1 MAIIEGEPVRRGVT
15 RSCAA
20 AILLGLGLSLGTGQA
35 DAAQLA
41 AGQRPVTELGS
52 WLGSLFSGS
61 SESSPHWGATPRQAG
76 GTAEGKSHDASTAST
91 RASGGTGDAPDT
103 GPGELPANRGH
114 ARKVNPGPSGVA
126 TRGFDAATSR
136 RDALKSS
143 ATMNYFLNAD
153 GSVTRDYTRGPVNF
167 ADGAW
172 GWKPI
177 DTSVHG
183 DQDGRWHETAN
194 SLSVDFAGNA
204 ADPALAKL
212 AVDSG
217 HAVSYGLDGA
227 RSVPPRVDGRAATY
241 PDALPGTDLALEPT
255 ATGLKE
261 SLVLHSASVPNT
273 WLFPLTLNGLT
284 PRLEPDGSVS
294 LLDGA
299 GAMRQRIPRGYAF
312 DSRVDPVSGVPT
324 TTYAVGYELTTAAGK
339 PALKVT
345 LDPKWLADPARVFP
359 VTVDP
364 TFTDAPASTYA
375 EIGAPGDHSMEK
387 VVKIGSYNS
396 GPDSA
401 NTFLQ
406 FPKDLDGSQVTV
418 SAATLK
424 LFDTWASTCTATR
437 FDVAPVTQAWTPSTV
452 TAYPGP
458 SYGAS
463 IGNATPSVPT
473 ACANRAADRTKGDW
487 VSVPLSTATF
497 TGWANGSVAD
507 NGLAVYAAT
516 NDASHWKQ
524 FDSWLMNAG
533 YQPVLSLTTSGN
545 VPPVVDSAYPGS
557 GGTTT
562 SLVPFLFATAH
573 DIDAG
578 PGALKYRYQVADS
591 AGATIADSG
600 LVNEGTWRVPAGK
613 LKYNQTYYWA
623 VQAYDGAS
631 YSADPPWNPLTV
643 QVDQPLVTSS
653 LSQNTGVHGVEPSIG
668 NYTTSATDAEVRTV
682 GPALSVVRDYNS
694 RDPRSTGAFGAGW
707 SSVFD
712 ARAAEQ
718 YDFDGS
724 GAVVSVLVTYPDGSE
739 VGYGKNADGT
749 FSPPAGR
756 FATFKAITGGYSLTD
771 KNDTVYT
778 FTQSLGS
785 GAYRLSSI
793 ADASGRTVNLT
804 VSGGQVTA
812 LTSAVSG
819 RALHLNWTTPTGATS
834 PHVASVSTD
843 DLTAGAPLTWTYNYT
858 GDQLASVCP
867 PGTTT
872 GCTRYGYTAG
882 SPYRTGVLDLGPH
895 SFWPLAET
903 TGTTAASAVLTN
915 EGTDAATYHDVA
927 LGQPGPLAGSAATS
941 AGFNGTSSYLQLPRA
956 DAAAPNTMSVS
967 MWFKTAA
974 ANGVLF
980 SYSTMPL
987 SETTSPASQYTP
999 ALYVGNDGKLVGE
1012 YWTGDTTK
1020 TITTANPVNDNAW
1033 HHVVFTHSSTSQGMY
1048 LDGQFVGSS
1057 IGAIM
1062 PMGPQ
1067 NRYIGAGFLGN
1078 AWPDQSHTGQP
1089 GTATFFNGQIADVG
1103 IWDKSVPGTRE
1114 LPLYQAGT
1122 QQESLL
1128 TSITRPSGAVH
1139 TTVSYDPVSQA
1150 VTQIGDENGGTW
1162 KYAPLTATGSSQ
1174 VYRGAVLGSNPELYQ
1189 RLADAPGTA
1198 SPAGE
1203 VNYRPSAY
1211 TNATLGV
1218 PGRFTDSTAA
1228 KFPGSV
1234 GGVTLPDHLVSA
1246 SSTSSVEMWF
1256 STTSTAAGALFS
1268 TGGSALGAANPSGG
1282 AMPVLYVGTDGKLHG
1297 HFWDTT
1303 VAGMAS
1309 AAKVNDGKW
1318 HHVVLTG
1325 ANTAQVLYL
1334 DGQQVGTLSG
1344 QIGNY
1349 DPLNFVGA
1357 GVFNSNGWPAAPSGT
1372 TWNYFAGSIGE
1383 VAYYRSA
1390 LSASEVAQHFLA
1402 AGNSQGLAPITTATI
1417 TDPGGKTAVQQYDPG
1432 AGNHKVSETD
1442 TGGKRTSYG
1451 YDTSGFLHTTTD
1463 PNGNVVTVGHD
1474 VRGNVVSQTTCQNQ
1488 AAEKCSTSYSTYF
1501 PDDTTAQLTTAD
1513 ARNDLM
1519 LTSRDPRSANASDP
1533 AYLTTFGYDTAGNRT
1548 TVTTPPV
1555 PGFPN
1560 GRTTKITYS
1569 DGTAAFPAADSG
1581 AVPAGLPVKTVS
1593 PGGAVN
1599 QIAYLHNG
1607 DVASTT
1613 NADGLVT
1620 RFTYDAL
1627 GRMLTK
1633 TAVSD
1638 SFPAGL
1644 ATSYTYDGNDQV
1656 VSQTD
1661 PAVTDRVTGAV
1672 HTAVTSSVYNADG
1685 SLVSQTVADG
1695 SGGDSARTT
1704 SSTYNDKDQVESTTD
1719 ANGAVTTYTYDAYGN
1734 KKSETDANGTET
1746 DWAYDGEGRL
1756 LSQGVWYTGSPV
1768 DPKPATFL
1776 TQKSNAYD
1784 PAGRLAS
1791 ETDSMGNVTAYTY
1804 TDNGLT
1810 ATVTRKDPAGQQ
1822 SFVAESNTYDAA
1834 GDLVGKVTGNGA
1846 NTSSSTVDAAGRVE
1860 RTVDDPGGAARTT
1873 SVSYTPDDKVATS
1886 MQSDPSGRSRTV
1898 STAYDPMGVLTS
1910 RSISSDGTGHP
1921 VGWWKL
1927 NQTSGTAVTDS
1938 SGSGNPATATA
1949 VTWSGDAANL
1959 DGTASQIATGGPVL
1973 NTAAS
1978 YTVSAWVKPAAFG
1991 AGFQT
1996 YVVQKATVMSGLYLE
2011 YDSSTHKW
2019 SFSRF
2024 GTDASNATLYR
2035 AESAA
2040 DAQAGVWT
2048 QLTGVYD
2055 SSTGAMT
2062 LYVNGAAAGS
2072 ATDPTPLAANGP
2084 LVIGHGWYN
2093 GANGNYATGQVSG
2106 VQAYS
2111 RALSA
2116 AEVSTVY
2123 SGGHSGGTVAS
2134 SPAETTTWTV
2144 DQRGLPTSMT
2154 DANGSTTSYAY
2165 DEAGKPAVTTA
2176 PTVNA
2181 ETNGG
2186 APAAVHP
2193 VTTTGYNTF
2202 GEPVEAV
2209 DPNGNQVTTVYD
2221 AAGRPV
2227 SVTNPNYTPPGG
2239 GAPITATTVRTF
2251 DKLGQAV
2258 ADKDPLGHVTKA
2270 DYDQLGNVV
2279 QVTKPSGAKTV
2290 STFDTNG
2297 DRLSSTDANGARTE
2311 ATYDFLSRP
2320 LTATVF
2326 ERYPSTLTATTTN
2339 SYTASDTNPGGA
2351 NLASTKTPAGA
2362 VTSYGYNALGETTSV
2377 TDAAGNTTRY
2387 GYSYLG
2393 EKASVTAADGTST
2406 STAYDQSSRPVQVT
2420 RKDATGAVLQ
2430 QTSAAYDAG
2439 GRMTSS
2445 VDGRGTARTFTYDA
2459 ANRLASEI
2467 QPVSATS
2474 SITTAFG
2481 YDAAGNRTRFTDG
2494 RGNATVTRYNS
2505 WNLPEAQL
2513 EPTTA
2518 IYTADADRT
2527 FTAVYDAAG
2536 RQVQQTQPGGVS
2548 VSAGYDDDGNLVSQ
2562 SGSGADAATA
2572 TRTFGYDP
2580 AGRMTSAATTEAG
2593 AAGHADHQAATSETF
2608 TYNDRGALLTAN
2620 GSAGSS
2626 SFAYTADGL
2635 MSARTDAAGTTS
2647 YGYDSADRLS
2657 SIADAVTGGSQT
2669 LSYNALN
2676 QVSGVKYG
2684 TGNTRTYSYDGLHRL
2699 TGDALKTAGGAAIAS
2714 VAYGYD
2720 ADDNLTSKT
2729 TAGFAGSAA
2738 NTYTYD
2744 LANRLASWNNGTSTV
2759 EYGYDAAGN
2768 RTKVGSSTYTYNER
2782 DELTSDGSNTY
2793 RYSARGTLQERAS
2806 STGTLMSRSD
2816 AFGQMTEQG
2825 TQSFGYDALARN
2837 LTDTNSDTGA
2847 TAATFSFS
2855 GLGNTIAS
2863 DGTSTYSRDPGGG
2876 LVGVAAG
2883 GAGAF
2888 AFVDQH
2894 TDVVG
2899 TFTANGSTLDGST
2912 SYDPFGNV
2920 LAAQNPKGQLGYQS
2934 GWTDRSTGNVNMA
2947 ARWYNPAVGQFM
2959 NRDTVSNNP
2968 VPNPMEAN
2976 KFAYVDDNP
2985 MTGTDPSGHG
2995 LFDWFNNTIVKPAAS
3010 FVYHNVVQ
3018 PVAHFVNTY
3027 VVQPVVHAAV
3037 ATYHAVRDVYHAA
3050 ARVVRT
3056 VYHHV
3061 VRVVRKV
3068 YRAAVHVVKTAYHAV
3083 AKVVKTA
3090 AHAVA
3095 HAARAVAHAAVSAAK
3110 TVGHAVA
3117 TAAVA
3122 VGHAAASAASHV
3134 ATFVKDHAS
3143 TIAGIA
3149 AGVVVGAACT
3159 AATLGIGA
3167 VGCAAIG
3174 GAVGGAVSYGMD
3186 CSKAHNCSVGGA
3198 VEAVGLGAL
3207 GGALGAGLAGPL
3219 GGKLVSEALDGV
3231 LPEVA
3236 TQGLVGA
3243 GSGAVSGGVTALAGY
3258 GLNCGRNCS
3267 VSGALAAAGSGAL
3280 AGGAGGAAF
3289 GAAGG
3294 LRARGRSSAET
3305 PGECHSFLAGT
3316 KVLLADGSSKPISS
3330 LKAGDRVA
3338 NSKPGKAGLETHP
3351 IDRVIVTETDHDF
3364 VDLKVKPNRI
3374 RRAVG
3379 RVAAGLAVAAA
3390 VVTGGS
3396 VPASAAPATL
3406 TTTYHHPF
3414 YDVTRGAF
3422 VEAVDLHAGD
3432 RLQTADGGEATV
3444 EEVTPY
3450 HSTEVTYDLTIDEL
3464 HAYYV
3469 YAGDTP
3475 VLVHNCGDAL
3485 ASYAA
3490 SQREVPGTKFAS
3502 EYTSPSGQRYYS
3514 TNRHGTNGDLKE
3526 MPELQDAASSAGHH
3540 GGCAEVGCLI
3550 QAYAAEGPDAI
3561 SGGDMRTVN
3570 VRNPRSPRA
3579 AEQGT
3584 PAYPCGRCRRLLDG
3598 LGIGSE

>member
-1 MAIIEGEPVRRGVT
+1 M
-15 RSCAA
+15 
-20 AILLGLGLSLGTGQA
+20 SLGSGQA

-41 AGQRPVTELGS
+41 PGHLPLAELGS

-61 SESSPHWGATPRQAG
+61 PQWGATPRQTA
-76 GTAEGKSHDASTAST
+76 GTADGKGHDATTAST
-91 RASGGTGDAPDT
+91 RATGGAGKTPGTGR
-103 GPGELPANRGH
+103 GELPADNGH
-114 ARKVNPGPSGVA
+114 RKKVNPGPSGVA
-126 TRGFDAATSR
+126 SRGFDPATSR
-136 RDALKSS
+136 RDAAKST
-143 ATMNYFLNAD
+143 ATMNYFANAD

-167 ADGAW
+167 ADGPW
-172 GWKPI
+172 GWRPI
-177 DTSVHG
+177 DTSVRG
-183 DQDGRWHETAN
+183 GQDGRWHETAN
-194 SLSVDFAGNA
+194 SLSVDFAADA

-212 AVDSG
+212 AVGNG
-217 HAVSYGLDGA
+217 HTISYGLQNA
-227 RSVPPRVDGRAATY
+227 HAVKPRVDGHTATY
-241 PDALPGTDLALEPT
+241 PGALPGTDVTLEPT
-255 ATGLKE
+255 TTGLKE
-261 SLVLHSASVPNT
+261 SLVLHSAAAANSWV
-273 WLFPLTLNGLT
+273 FPLALDGLT
-284 PRLEPDGSVS
+284 PRLETDGSVS

-299 GAMRQRIPRGYAF
+299 GAIRQRIPRGYAF
-312 DSRVDPVSGVPT
+312 DAKVDPVSGVPA

-339 PALKVT
+339 PALKIT

-359 VTVDP
+359 VIVDP
-364 TFTDAPASTYA
+364 TFTDTPSSTYA

-387 VVKIGSYNS
+387 TVKIGSFNS

-418 SAATLK
+418 SSATLK
-424 LFDTWASTCTATR
+424 LFDTWASTCTAAR
-437 FDVAPVTQAWTPSTV
+437 LDVAPVTQAWTPSGV
-452 TAYPGP
+452 SAYPGP
-458 SYGAS
+458 SFGAS
-463 IGNATPSVPT
+463 IGNVTPSVPN
-473 ACANRAADRTKGDW
+473 ACANRAADRTVGDW
-487 VSVPLSTATF
+487 VNVPLSTATF
-497 TGWANGSVAD
+497 TNWANGSAAD
-507 NGLAVYAAT
+507 YGLAVYAAT
-516 NDASHWKQ
+516 NDSLHWKQ

-545 VPPVVDSAYPGS
+545 VPPVVDSAFPGA

-591 AGATIADSG
+591 AGTTIADSG

-643 QVDQPLVTSS
+643 AVDQPLVTSS

-682 GPALSVVRDYNS
+682 GPALSVVRNYNS

-724 GAVVSVLVTYPDGSE
+724 GTVVSVLVTYPDGSE

-778 FTQSLGS
+778 FTQALGS
-785 GAYRLSSI
+785 GVYQLSSI
-793 ADASGRTVNLT
+793 ADASGRAVNLT
-804 VSGGQVTA
+804 VSGGHPAA

-819 RALHLNWTTPTGATS
+819 RALHLAWTTPAGATS

-843 DLTAGAPLTWTYNYT
+843 DLTAGAPLTWTYSYT
-858 GDQLASVCP
+858 GDQLTAVCP

-872 GCTRYGYTAG
+872 ACTKYGYSSG
-882 SPYRTGVLDLGPH
+882 SPYRTSILDLGPH

-903 TGTTAASAVLTN
+903 TGTTAASAVLAN
-915 EGTDAATYHDVA
+915 EGTDAATYHNVT
-927 LGQPGPLAGSAATS
+927 LGQAGPLAGSAATA

-956 DAAAPNTMSVS
+956 DASAPNTMSVS

-974 ANGVLF
+974 TNGVLF

-987 SETTSPASQYTP
+987 TEATSPASQYTP

-1012 YWTGDTTK
+1012 YWTGGTDK

-1048 LDGQFVGSS
+1048 LDGQFVGQS
-1057 IGAIM
+1057 IGAIV

-1067 NRYIGAGFLGN
+1067 NRFIGAGFLGN
-1078 AWPDQSHTGQP
+1078 AWPDQSHGGQP

-1103 IWDKSVPGTRE
+1103 IWDRSVPGVQE
-1114 LPLYQAGT
+1114 MPLYQAGK
-1122 QQESLL
+1122 QQASLL

-1162 KYAPLTATGSSQ
+1162 KYAPLSVSGSSQ
-1174 VYRGAVLGSNPELYQ
+1174 VYRGAVLGSQPELYQ
-1189 RLADAPGTA
+1189 RLGDAPGTA

-1218 PGRFTDSTAA
+1218 TGPFTDSTAA
-1228 KFPGSV
+1228 KFPGTV
-1234 GGVTLPDHLVSA
+1234 AGVTLPDHLVSA
-1246 SSTSSVEMWF
+1246 STTASVELWF
-1256 STTSTAAGALFS
+1256 STTSTAAGTLFS
-1268 TGGSALGAANPSGG
+1268 TGNSALGAANPSGG

-1297 HFWDTT
+1297 HFWDNS

-1309 AAKVNDGKW
+1309 AGKVNDGKW
-1318 HHVVLTG
+1318 HHVVLSG
-1325 ANTAQVLYL
+1325 ANTSQVLYL
-1334 DGQQVGTLSG
+1334 DGLQIGTLSA
-1344 QIGNY
+1344 QIFNS
-1349 DPLNFVGA
+1349 DPLNFAGA
-1357 GVFNSNGWPAAPSGT
+1357 GVYNSNGWPAAPSGN
-1372 TWNYFAGSIGE
+1372 TWNYFNGSLGE
-1383 VAYYRSA
+1383 VAYYRSTLTA
-1390 LSASEVAQHFLA
+1390 AQVAQHFLA
-1402 AGNSQGLAPITTATI
+1402 AGNSQGLAPLTTSTI
-1417 TDPGGKTAVQQYDPG
+1417 TDPAGKTSVQQYEPG
-1432 AGNHKVSETD
+1432 AGNHKVAETD
-1442 TGGKRTSYG
+1442 TNGKRTTYG

-1474 VRGNVVSQTTCQNQ
+1474 VRGNVVSQTTCQDQ

-1519 LTSRDPRSANASDP
+1519 LTSRDPRSSSATDP
-1533 AYLTTFGYDTAGNRT
+1533 AYLTSFGYDTAGNRT

-1560 GRTTKITYS
+1560 GRTTTITYS
-1569 DGTAAFPAADSG
+1569 DGTSAFPAADSG
-1581 AVPAGLPVKTVS
+1581 NVPAGLPVKTTS

-1599 QIAYLHNG
+1599 RIAYLHNG
-1607 DVASTT
+1607 DVANTT

-1620 RFTYDAL
+1620 RLTYDPL
-1627 GRMLTK
+1627 GRVLTK

-1644 ATSYTYDGNDQV
+1644 VTSYTYDSNDQV

-1672 HTAVTSSVYNADG
+1672 HTAVATSVYNADG
-1685 SLVSQTVADG
+1685 SITSQTVAD
-1695 SGGDSARTT
+1695 STGGDAARTT
-1704 SSTYNDKDQVESTTD
+1704 SSTYNDKDQVASTTD
-1719 ANGAVTTYTYDAYGN
+1719 ANGNVTTYTYDVYGN

-1746 DWAYDGEGRL
+1746 DFTYDGEGRL
-1756 LSQGVWYTGSPV
+1756 LTQGFWSTGNPA
-1768 DPKPATFL
+1768 DPKPATFV

-1810 ATVTRKDPAGQQ
+1810 ATVTKKDPTGTQ

-1834 GDLVGKVTGNGA
+1834 GDLVGKVTGNGS
-1846 NTSSSTVDAAGRVE
+1846 NTSTSTVDAAGRVSQA
-1860 RTVDDPGGAARTT
+1860 VDDPAGAARTT

-1886 MQSDPSGRSRTV
+1886 TQTDPSGRSRTV
-1898 STAYDPMGVLTS
+1898 STSYDPMGVLTS
-1910 RSISSDGTGHP
+1910 RSVAADGTGHP

-1927 NQTSGTAVTDS
+1927 NQTSGTTVTDS
-1938 SGSGNPATATA
+1938 SGTGNTAAASA
-1949 VTWSGDAANL
+1949 VTWSGGAATL
-1959 DGTASQIATGGPVL
+1959 DGTSSQIATNGPVL
-1973 NTAAS
+1973 NTAAA
-1978 YTVSAWVKPAAFG
+1978 YTVSAWVNPATLGTAW
-1991 AGFQT
+1991 QT
-1996 YVVQKATVMSGLYLE
+1996 FVVQKGTVMSGLYLE
-2011 YDSSTHKW
+2011 YDGTAHKW
-2019 SFSRF
+2019 SFSRH
-2024 GTDASNATLYR
+2024 GTDASNASVYR
-2035 AESAA
+2035 AESSAT
-2040 DAQAGVWT
+2040 AQAGWT
-2048 QLTGVYD
+2048 HLAGVYD
-2055 SSTGAMT
+2055 PGTGAMT

-2072 ATDPTPLAANGP
+2072 ATDPTPMASGGP
-2084 LVIGHGWYN
+2084 LVIGHGWAS
-2093 GANGNYATGQVSG
+2093 GANGNYATGQVGS

-2111 RALSA
+2111 RALTA
-2116 AEVSTVY
+2116 ADVATVY
-2123 SGGHSGGTVAS
+2123 NGGRNGGTVAS
-2134 SPAETTTWTV
+2134 STAETTTWTV

-2154 DANGSTTSYAY
+2154 DANGNTTSYAY

-2176 PTVNA
+2176 PTVNT

-2186 APAAVHP
+2186 PATAVHP

-2209 DPNGNQVTTVYD
+2209 DPDGHQLTTVYD
-2221 AAGRPV
+2221 AEGQAV

-2239 GAPITATTVRTF
+2239 GSPITATTVRTY
-2251 DKLGQAV
+2251 DKLGQVV
-2258 ADKDPLGHVTKA
+2258 AEKDPLGHVTTLA
-2270 DYDQLGNVV
+2270 YDQLGDLA
-2279 QVTKPSGAKTV
+2279 QVTKPSGAKAV

-2297 DRLSSTDANGARTE
+2297 DRLSVVDANGARTE

-2320 LTATVF
+2320 LTSTAF

-2339 SYTASDTNPGGA
+2339 SYAASASNPGGA
-2351 NLASTKTPAGA
+2351 HLASTTTPAGA

-2377 TDAAGNTTRY
+2377 TDPAGNTTRY

-2393 EKASVTAADGTST
+2393 ERTSVTAADST
-2406 STAYDQSSRPVQVT
+2406 SAVTAYDQSSRPVQVT

-2439 GRMTSS
+2439 GRLTSS

-2459 ANRLASEI
+2459 GNRLASEI
-2467 QPVSATS
+2467 QPVSATA
-2474 SITTAFG
+2474 SITTSFG

-2494 RGNATVTRYNS
+2494 RGNPTITRFNA
-2505 WNLPEAQL
+2505 WNLPEAL
-2513 EPTTA
+2513 VEPATA
-2518 IYTADADRT
+2518 AYTADADRT
-2527 FTAVYDAAG
+2527 FTSVYDAAG
-2536 RQVQQTQPGGVS
+2536 RPVTQTQPGGVT

-2580 AGRMTSAATTEAG
+2580 GGRMTSAATAEAG
-2593 AAGHADHQAATSETF
+2593 VTGHSDHQAASSETF
-2608 TYNDRGALLTAN
+2608 TYNDRGGLLTAS

-2626 SFAYTADGL
+2626 SFAYNTEGL
-2635 MSARTDAAGTTS
+2635 MTSRTDAAGTTS
-2647 YGYDSADRLS
+2647 YGYDNADRLS
-2657 SIADAVTGGSQT
+2657 TITDAATGGTQT
-2669 LSYNALN
+2669 LSYNTLN

-2684 TGNTRTYSYDGLHRL
+2684 TGNARTFSYDGLHRL

-2714 VAYGYD
+2714 VTYGYD
-2720 ADDNLTSKT
+2720 ANSNLTSKT

-2744 LANRLASWNNGTSTV
+2744 LADRLASWNNGVSTV
-2759 EYGYDAAGN
+2759 AYGYDAAGN
-2768 RTKVGSSTYTYNER
+2768 RTQVGSSTYTYDER
-2782 DELTSDGSNTY
+2782 NELTSDGSNTY
-2793 RYSARGTLQERAS
+2793 SYSARGTLRQRAS
-2806 STGTLMSRSD
+2806 STGTLVSASD
-2816 AFGQMTEQG
+2816 AFGQMAVQG
-2825 TQSFGYDALARN
+2825 TQNFGYDALGRN
-2837 LTDTNSDTGA
+2837 LTDTTIASGA
-2847 TAATFSFS
+2847 TTTFSFS
-2855 GLGNTIAS
+2855 GMGNTIAS

-2876 LVGVAAG
+2876 LVGIASG
-2883 GAGAF
+2883 GTGAF

-2899 TFTANGSTLDGST
+2899 TFTATGTALAGST

-2920 LAAQNPKGQLGYQS
+2920 LASANGKGQLGYQS
-2934 GWTDRSTGNVNMA
+2934 GWTDQSTGNVNMA

-2959 NRDTVSNNP
+2959 NRDTVSNSP

-2995 LFDWFNNTIVKPAAS
+2995 WFGDAWSAFTSHVVAPAAS
-3010 FVYHNVVQ
+3010 FVYHQVIQ
-3018 PVAHFVNTY
+3018 PAARVVNTY
-3027 VVQPVVHAAV
+3027 VVQPLVHAAV
-3037 ATYHAVRDVYHAA
+3037 ATYHVVRDGYHAA
-3050 ARVVRT
+3050 
-3056 VYHHV
+3056 
-3061 VRVVRKV
+3061 VRVVRNTYHAVVRVAKKV
-3068 YRAAVHVVKTAYHAV
+3068 YHAAVHVVKTAYHAV

-3095 HAARAVAHAAVSAAK
+3095 HAAATVAHAAVSAAK

-3134 ATFVKDHAS
+3134 ATFAKEHAS

-3149 AGVVVGAACT
+3149 AGIIVGGACT
-3159 AATLGIGA
+3159 IGSFGIGA
-3167 VGCAAIG
+3167 VGCAALG
-3174 GAVGGAVSYGMD
+3174 GAVGSAVSYGMD
-3186 CSKAHNCSVGGA
+3186 CSKAHNCSAAGA

-3207 GGALGAGLAGPL
+3207 GGAVGGALAGPL
-3219 GGKLVSEALDGV
+3219 GGKLVSDALSGV

-3243 GSGAVSGGVTALAGY
+3243 GSGAISGGVTAVAGY
-3258 GLNCGRNCS
+3258 GLNCGRSCS
-3267 VSGALAAAGSGAL
+3267 VSGALSAAQTGAI
-3280 AGGAGGAAF
+3280 AGGVGGAAF
-3289 GAAGG
+3289 GALGG
-3294 LRARGRSSAET
+3294 LRARGRSSAEEEAPSSKCET
-3305 PGECHSFLAGT
+3305 AVAHSFLAGT
-3316 KVLLADGSSKPISS
+3316 KVLLADGTSKPISS
-3330 LKAGDRVA
+3330 VKVGDRVA
-3338 NSKPGKAGLETHP
+3338 NSQPGKAAAEAHP
-3351 IDRVIVTETDHDF
+3351 VDRVIVTQTDHDF
-3364 VDLKVKPNRI
+3364 VDLKVKPSRV

-3379 RVAAGLAVAAA
+3379 RVAAGLAVASA
-3390 VVTGGS
+3390 VVMGGAAT
-3396 VPASAAPATL
+3396 ASAAPVTL

-3422 VEAVDLHAGD
+3422 VEAVNLQAGD
-3432 RLQTADGGEATV
+3432 HLQTAGGGEADV
-3444 EEVTPY
+3444 VAVTPY
-3450 HSTEVTYDLTIDEL
+3450 HSTEVTYDLTIDGL
-3464 HAYYV
+3464 HTYYV
-3469 YAGDTP
+3469 FAGDTP
-3475 VLVHNCGDAL
+3475 VLVHNCGGPVIELKYKSSWNAEQRAAADRKVDAL
-3485 ASYAA
+3485 NAA
-3490 SQREVPGTKFAS
+3490 DRLVV
-3502 EYTSPSGQRYYS
+3502 
-3514 TNRHGTNGDLKE
+3514 TN
-3526 MPELQDAASSAGHH
+3526 
-3540 GGCAEVGCLI
+3540 
-3550 QAYAAEGPDAI
+3550 AAEARGTTSAADVWRAAGNEIPAGSDIDHVVDLQLGGPDDI
-3561 SGGDMRTVN
+3561 SNMSPLDLSVNRSLGPQIDRQIKKLGLKLGDTVCS
-3570 VRNPRSPRA
+3570 VIIRD
-3579 AEQGT
+3579 
-3584 PAYPCGRCRRLLDG
+3584 RC
-3598 LGIGSE
+3598 

>member
-1 MAIIEGEPVRRGVT
+1 M
-15 RSCAA
+15 
-20 AILLGLGLSLGTGQA
+20 GLGLSLGSGQA

-41 AGQRPVTELGS
+41 PGHLPLAELGS

-61 SESSPHWGATPRQAG
+61 PHWGATPVQTA
-76 GTAEGKSHDASTAST
+76 GTADGKGHDASTAST
-91 RASGGTGDAPDT
+91 RARGGAGKAP
-103 GPGELPANRGH
+103 GAAPGELPEDRGH
-114 ARKVNPGPSGVA
+114 GRKVTPGPSGVA
-126 TRGFDAATSR
+126 THGFDAATSR
-136 RDALKSS
+136 RDAAKSS
-143 ATMNYFLNAD
+143 ATMNYFANAD

-167 ADGAW
+167 SDGPW
-172 GWKPI
+172 GWRAI

-183 DQDGRWHETAN
+183 GPDGRWHETAN
-194 SLSVDFAGNA
+194 SVGVDFAGNA
-204 ADPALAKL
+204 ADSALATL
-212 AVDSG
+212 TVDNG
-217 HAVSYGLDGA
+217 HTISYGLQGA
-227 RSVPPRVDGRAATY
+227 RAVTPRVDGHAATY
-241 PDALPGTDLALEPT
+241 AGALAGTDVALEPT
-255 ATGLKE
+255 TTGLKE
-261 SLVLHSASVPNT
+261 SLVLHSATAPST
-273 WLFPLTLNGLT
+273 WVFPLSLTGLT
-284 PRLEPDGSVS
+284 PRIETDGSVS

-299 GAMRQRIPRGYAF
+299 GAIRQRIPRGYAF
-312 DSRVDPVSGVPT
+312 DAKVDPVSGVPA
-324 TTYAVGYELTTAAGK
+324 TTYAVGYELTQVAGK

-364 TFTDAPASTYA
+364 TFTDTPASTYA

-387 VVKIGSYNS
+387 TVKIGSYNS

-418 SAATLK
+418 SSATLK
-424 LFDTWASTCTATR
+424 LYDTWASTCLAER
-437 FDVAPVTQAWTPSTV
+437 FDVAPVTQAWTPAGV

-458 SYGAS
+458 SFGAS
-463 IGNATPSVPT
+463 IGNATPSVPN
-473 ACANRAADRTKGDW
+473 ACANRGADRTVGDW
-487 VSVPLSTATF
+487 VNVPLSTATF
-497 TGWANGSVAD
+497 AGWANGSASD
-507 NGLAVYAAT
+507 YGLAVYAAT
-516 NDASHWKQ
+516 NDSLHWKQ

-545 VPPVVDSAYPGS
+545 VPPVVDSAFPGA

-578 PGALKYRYQVADS
+578 PGALKYRYQVADQ

-600 LVNEGTWRVPAGK
+600 LVTEGTWRVPAGK

-623 VQAYDGAS
+623 VQAYDGSS

-668 NYTTSATDAEVRTV
+668 NYTTSATDAEVRGV

-694 RDPRSTGAFGAGW
+694 RDPRTTGAFGAGW
-707 SSVFD
+707 SSVVD

-724 GAVVSVLVTYPDGSE
+724 GTVVSVLVTYPDGSE

-778 FTQSLGS
+778 FTQALGS
-785 GAYRLSSI
+785 GVYQLSSI
-793 ADASGRTVNLT
+793 ADANGRAVNLT
-804 VSGGQVTA
+804 VSGGHPAT

-819 RALHLNWTTPTGATS
+819 RALHLAWTTPAGATS

-843 DLTAGAPLTWTYNYT
+843 DLTPGAPLTWTYGYT
-858 GDQLASVCP
+858 GDQLTSVCP

-872 GCTRYGYTAG
+872 DCTRYGYTAG
-882 SPYRTGVLDLGPH
+882 SPYRTSVLDVGPH
-895 SFWPLAET
+895 SFWPLSEAS
-903 TGTTAASAVLTN
+903 GTTAASAVLTN

-927 LGQPGPLAGSAATS
+927 LGQPGPLAGSAATA

-974 ANGVLF
+974 TNGVLF

-987 SETTSPASQYTP
+987 TEATSPASQYTP
-999 ALYVGNDGKLVGE
+999 ALYVGNDGKLIGE
-1012 YWTGDTTK
+1012 YWTGATDK

-1048 LDGQFVGSS
+1048 LDGQFVGQSV
-1057 IGAIM
+1057 GAIV

-1067 NRYIGAGFLGN
+1067 NRFIGAGFLGN
-1078 AWPDQSHTGQP
+1078 QWPDQSHAGQP

-1103 IWDKSVPGTRE
+1103 IWDKSVPGVQE
-1114 LPLYQAGT
+1114 MPLYQAGK
-1122 QQESLL
+1122 QQASLL

-1162 KYAPLTATGSSQ
+1162 KYAPLTASGSSQ
-1174 VYRGAVLGSNPELYQ
+1174 VYRGAVLGSQPELYQ
-1189 RLADAPGTA
+1189 RFADAPGTA
-1198 SPAGE
+1198 VPAGE

-1218 PGRFTDSTAA
+1218 TGPFTDSTAA
-1228 KFPGSV
+1228 KFPGTVAS
-1234 GGVTLPDHLVSA
+1234 VTLPDHLVSA
-1246 SSTSSVEMWF
+1246 STTASVELWF
-1256 STTSTAAGALFS
+1256 TTTSTAAGTLFS
-1268 TGGSALGAANPSGG
+1268 TGNSALGAANPSGG

-1297 HFWDTT
+1297 HFWDNS

-1309 AAKVNDGKW
+1309 PGKVNDGKW
-1318 HHVVLTG
+1318 HHVVLSG
-1325 ANTAQVLYL
+1325 ANTSQVLYL
-1334 DGQQVGTLSG
+1334 DGLQVGTLSA
-1344 QIGNY
+1344 QIFNS
-1349 DPLNFVGA
+1349 DPLNFAGA
-1357 GVFNSNGWPAAPSGT
+1357 GVYNSNGWPAAPSGN
-1372 TWNYFAGSIGE
+1372 TWNYFAGSLGE

-1390 LSASEVAQHFLA
+1390 LSAAQVAQHFLA
-1402 AGNSQGLAPITTATI
+1402 AGNSQGLAPLTTSTI
-1417 TDPGGKTAVQQYDPG
+1417 TDPAGKTSVQQYEPG
-1432 AGNHKVSETD
+1432 AGNHKIAETD
-1442 TGGKRTSYG
+1442 TAGHRTTYG
-1451 YDTSGFLHTTTD
+1451 YDTSGFLHTSTD

-1501 PDDTTAQLTTAD
+1501 PDDTTPQLTTAD

-1519 LTSRDPRSANASDP
+1519 LTSRDGRSSSATDP
-1533 AYLTTFGYDTAGNRT
+1533 AYLTSFGYDTAGNRT
-1548 TVTTPPV
+1548 SVTTPPV

-1560 GRTTKITYS
+1560 GRTTTIAYS
-1569 DGTAAFPAADSG
+1569 DGTSAFPAADTG
-1581 AVPAGLPVKTVS
+1581 TVPAGLPVKTTS

-1599 QIAYLHNG
+1599 RISYRHNG
-1607 DVASTT
+1607 DVDSTT

-1620 RFTYDAL
+1620 RFTYDPL

-1638 SFPAGL
+1638 SYPAGL
-1644 ATSYTYDGNDQV
+1644 VTSYGYDGSDQV

-1672 HTAVTSSVYNADG
+1672 HTAVTTSVYNADG
-1685 SLVSQTVADG
+1685 SITSQTVADG
-1695 SGGDSARTT
+1695 TGGDAARTT
-1704 SSTYNDKDQVESTTD
+1704 SSTYNDKDQVASTTD
-1719 ANGAVTTYTYDAYGN
+1719 ANGNVTTYTYDVYGN
-1734 KKSETDANGTET
+1734 KKSETDPNGTET
-1746 DWAYDGEGRL
+1746 DWTYDGEGHL
-1756 LSQGVWYTGSPV
+1756 LTQGVWYTGSPV
-1768 DPKPATFL
+1768 DPKPATLL
-1776 TQKSNAYD
+1776 TQKSNAFD

-1791 ETDSMGNVTAYTY
+1791 ETDSMGNTTAYTY

-1810 ATVTRKDPAGQQ
+1810 ATVTRKDPTGQQ
-1822 SFVAESNTYDAA
+1822 SFVAESNTYDAS
-1834 GDLVGKVTGNGA
+1834 GNLIGTVTGNGA
-1846 NTSSSTVDAAGRVE
+1846 NTSTSTVDAAGRVAQ
-1860 RTVDDPGGAARTT
+1860 TVDDPGGAARST

-1886 MQSDPSGRSRTV
+1886 TQSDPSGRSRTV
-1898 STAYDPMGVLTS
+1898 STSYDPMGVLTS
-1910 RSISSDGTGHP
+1910 RSVAADGTGHP

-1927 NQTSGTAVTDS
+1927 NQTSGSTVTDS
-1938 SGSGNPATATA
+1938 SGTGNTAAASA
-1949 VTWSGDAANL
+1949 VTWSGGAATL
-1959 DGTASQIATGGPVL
+1959 DGTSSQIATGGPVL

-1978 YTVSAWVKPAAFG
+1978 YTVSAWVKPATLGSA
-1991 AGFQT
+1991 FQT
-1996 YVVQKATVMSGLYLE
+1996 YVVQKGAVMSGLYLE
-2011 YDSSTHKW
+2011 YDPSTHKW

-2024 GTDASNATLYR
+2024 GTDAANATVYR
-2035 AESAA
+2035 AESSA

-2048 QLTGVYD
+2048 HLAGVYD
-2055 SSTGAMT
+2055 SGTGSMT

-2072 ATDPTPLAANGP
+2072 TTDPTPMAAGGP
-2084 LVIGHGWYN
+2084 LVIGHGWYT
-2093 GANGNYATGQVSG
+2093 GADGNYATGQVDS

-2111 RALSA
+2111 RALPA
-2116 AEVSTVY
+2116 ADIATVY
-2123 SGGHSGGTVAS
+2123 NGGRNGGTAAS
-2134 SPAETTTWTV
+2134 SAAETTTWTV

-2154 DANGSTTSYAY
+2154 DANGNFTTYAY

-2176 PTVNA
+2176 PTVNT

-2186 APAAVHP
+2186 PATAVHP

-2209 DPNGNQVTTVYD
+2209 DPDGNQITTVYD
-2221 AAGRPV
+2221 AAGQPV

-2239 GAPITATTVRTF
+2239 SPITATTVRTY
-2251 DKLGQAV
+2251 DKIGQV
-2258 ADKDPLGHVTKA
+2258 VSEKDPLGHVTGLA
-2270 DYDQLGNVV
+2270 YDQLGDLV
-2279 QVTKPSGAKTV
+2279 QVTKPSGAKAV

-2297 DRLSSTDANGARTE
+2297 DRLSVVDANGARTE
-2311 ATYDFLSRP
+2311 ATYDFLSRQ
-2320 LTATVF
+2320 LTSTVF

-2339 SYTASDTNPGGA
+2339 SYAASPVNPGGA
-2351 NLASTKTPAGA
+2351 NLASTKTPTGA
-2362 VTSYGYNALGETTSV
+2362 TTSYGYNALGETTSV

-2393 EKASVTAADGTST
+2393 EKATVTAADNTST
-2406 STAYDQSSRPVQVT
+2406 ATAYDQSSRPVQVT
-2420 RKDATGAVLQ
+2420 RKDAAGAVLQ
-2430 QTSAAYDAG
+2430 QTSAVYDAG
-2439 GRMTSS
+2439 GRLTSS

-2474 SITTAFG
+2474 SITTTFG

-2494 RGNATVTRYNS
+2494 RGNPTITRYNS
-2505 WNLPEAQL
+2505 WNLPDAL
-2513 EPTTA
+2513 VEPATA
-2518 IYTADADRT
+2518 AYTADADRT
-2527 FTAVYDAAG
+2527 FTSVYDAAG
-2536 RQVQQTQPGGVS
+2536 RPVTQTQPGGVT

-2562 SGSGADAATA
+2562 SGGGADAATA

-2580 AGRMTSAATTEAG
+2580 GGRMTSAATSEAG
-2593 AAGHADHQAATSETF
+2593 VAGHSDHQAASSETF
-2608 TYNDRGALLTAN
+2608 TYNDRGSLLTAT

-2626 SFAYTADGL
+2626 SFAYTTDGL
-2635 MSARTDAAGTTS
+2635 MSSRTDAAGTTS
-2647 YGYDSADRLS
+2647 YGYDGADRLS
-2657 SIADAVTGGSQT
+2657 TVTDAATGGTQT

-2676 QVSGVKYG
+2676 QVSGIQYG
-2684 TGNTRTYSYDGLHRL
+2684 TGNTRTYGYDGLHRL
-2699 TGDALKTAGGAAIAS
+2699 TSDALKTAGGAAIAS
-2714 VAYGYD
+2714 VGYGYD
-2720 ADDNLTSKT
+2720 ANGNLTSKT
-2729 TAGFAGSAA
+2729 TAGFAGAAA

-2744 LANRLASWNNGTSTV
+2744 LADRLASWNNGTSTV
-2759 EYGYDAAGN
+2759 AYGYDAAGN
-2768 RTKVGSSTYTYNER
+2768 RTQVGSSTYTYDAR

-2793 RYSARGTLQERAS
+2793 SYSARGTLRERAS
-2806 STGTLMSRSD
+2806 STGTLVSSSD
-2816 AFGQMTEQG
+2816 AFGQMAVQG
-2825 TQSFGYDALARN
+2825 TQAFGYDALGRN
-2837 LTDTNSDTGA
+2837 LTDTTIASGTA
-2847 TAATFSFS
+2847 TTFSFS
-2855 GLGNTIAS
+2855 GQGNAIAS
-2863 DGTSTYSRDPGGG
+2863 DGTATYSRDPGGG
-2876 LVGVAAG
+2876 LVGVASG
-2883 GAGAF
+2883 GTGAF

-2899 TFTANGSTLDGST
+2899 TFTASGSAMAGSTA
-2912 SYDPFGNV
+2912 YDPFGNV
-2920 LAAQNPKGQLGYQS
+2920 LASANVKGQLGYQS

-2959 NRDTVSNNP
+2959 NRDTVSNSP

-2976 KFAYVDDNP
+2976 KFAYVDGNP

-2995 LFDWFNNTIVKPAAS
+2995 WLGDAWSAFTDHVLAPAAS
-3010 FVYHNVVQ
+3010 FVYHEVIQ
-3018 PVAHFVNTY
+3018 PAAHAVNTY
-3027 VVQPVVHAAV
+3027 VVQPLVHVAV
-3037 ATYHAVRDVYHAA
+3037 STYHAVRDGYHAAVRLVKNAYHRTVRFVKHVYHAA
-3050 ARVVRT
+3050 
-3056 VYHHV
+3056 
-3061 VRVVRKV
+3061 
-3068 YRAAVHVVKTAYHAV
+3068 VHAVKTAYHYV
-3083 AKVVKTA
+3083 AKAVKTA
-3090 AHAVA
+3090 AHAVV
-3095 HAARAVAHAAVSAAK
+3095 HAAKAVAHAAVSAAK

-3134 ATFVKDHAS
+3134 ATYVKEHAS

-3149 AGVVVGAACT
+3149 AGVLVGAACT
-3159 AATLGIGA
+3159 AITAGTA
-3167 VGCAAIG
+3167 VVGCAALG

-3219 GGKLVSEALDGV
+3219 GGKLVADALDGA
-3231 LPEVA
+3231 LPQVA

-3258 GLNCGRNCS
+3258 GLNCGRDCS
-3267 VSGALAAAGSGAL
+3267 VSGALSAAGAGAA

-3289 GAAGG
+3289 GALGG
-3294 LRARGRSSAET
+3294 LRARGRSASEEKPT
-3305 PGECHSFLAGT
+3305 SCSVPHSFLAST

-3330 LKAGDRVA
+3330 LRVGERVA
-3338 NSKPGKAGLETHP
+3338 NSQPGKPGLEAHR

-3364 VDLKVKPNRI
+3364 VDVKVKPSGV

-3379 RVAAGLAVAAA
+3379 RAVAGLAVAAA
-3390 VVTGGS
+3390 VVTGGAAT
-3396 VPASAAPATL
+3396 ASAAPATV

-3414 YDVTRGAF
+3414 YDVTRGEF
-3422 VEAVDLHAGD
+3422 VEAVNLQVGD

-3450 HSTEVTYDLTIDEL
+3450 HSTEVTYDLTIHEL
-3464 HAYYV
+3464 HTYYV
-3469 YAGDTP
+3469 LAGDTP
-3475 VLVHNCGDAL
+3475 VLVHNCGGDANVTDQRL
-3485 ASYAA
+3485 AHIEYRHGPGARDQAIAA
-3490 SQREVPGTKFAS
+3490 GETDLPGEFNDDFIWNGDDHVLRQNLVDGAN
-3502 EYTSPSGQRYYS
+3502 TSP
-3514 TNRHGTNGDLKE
+3514 
-3526 MPELQDAASSAGHH
+3526 EL
-3540 GGCAEVGCLI
+3540 
-3550 QAYAAEGPDAI
+3550 
-3561 SGGDMRTVN
+3561 
-3570 VRNPRSPRA
+3570 RNPNGPGHLHQADFGRPIGVNGAGKETSV
-3579 AEQGT
+3579 AEIVVRDGRIWT
-3584 PAYPCGRCRRLLDG
+3584 AYPK
-3598 LGIGSE
+3598 